1 MDLIK
6 NNSSHTKHMIFF
18 AANISGI
25 FEEEEEEE
33 EEELEA
39 GIDDE
44 LLVELADDAT
54 SDDGLLEELDPLLK
68 SPLDVLTPEDAE
80 EDSLKEEGAKV
91 FEDDEAEDVD
101 DYDSFDDEDEM

>member
-1 MDLIK
+1 
-6 NNSSHTKHMIFF
+6 MIFF
-18 AANISGI
+18 AANVSGI

-44 LLVELADDAT
+44 LLGELADDAV

-68 SPLDVLTPEDAE
+68 SPLDVLVPEDAE
-80 EDSLKEEGAKV
+80 EDPLKEEGVKV
-91 FEDDEAEDVD
+91 FDDEEEEDVD